1 MFLNLSVCEE
11 ETYVLTLT
19 KTSVN
24 INYFVTFKDH
34 GVQTRWQSWLFD
46 RENWDWKPNQNKDFC
61 ATPCDSSTGTNVQV
75 N

>member
-34 GVQTRWQSWLFD
+34 GVQTR
-46 RENWDWKPNQNKDFC
+46 
-61 ATPCDSSTGTNVQV
+61 
-75 N
+75 